1 MGLFFFLAVLRVEL
15 RVLGSCANQADTLAL
30 EPLHQPFFVLIIF
43 EIGSHFIAWA
53 SLNHSSPI
61 CVFLHS

>member
-1 MGLFFFLAVLRVEL
+1 
-15 RVLGSCANQADTLAL
+15 
-30 EPLHQPFFVLIIF
+30 VLIIF